1 MELTWS
7 TEGLAPEDQFAYW
20 ADVVCEACAP
30 LAPVR
35 TRQHLSRSRWGEGL
49 TGWVR
54 AERLAD
60 STPTEVVSCTQR
72 LTHGPAE
79 VRRGRDEQIFVN
91 LQLDGTGRGEQD
103 GRRCVVPPGSFAVFD
118 TTRPYVLEFDESPD
132 GSPWR
137 VLSFKIPREQML
149 PFIPQPALRTAR
161 TIDARSGAGAVAAD
175 MMTSLWRSRAQLSP
189 ASRLALDH
197 ACTEVIANAL
207 GAFEK
212 DGDDRSSVDDALRAS
227 IARFVHERLP
237 HGQVLAVE
245 AARHV
250 GISVRKL
257 HQLYNGHET
266 TFGAT
271 VRDLRLQRAA
281 RQLEMQGPHVTVTDV
296 ATRWGFCDASHL
308 NRAFKARYGMSPTA
322 YRESSSA
329 TVT

>member
-7 TEGLAPEDQFAYW
+7 TEGLAPKDQFAYW
-20 ADVVCEACAP
+20 TDVVCQACAP

-35 TRQHLSRSRWGEGL
+35 TRQHLAHSRWGEGL

-54 AERLAD
+54 AVRLAD
-60 STPTEVVSCTQR
+60 STPTEVASCTQR
-72 LTHGPAE
+72 LIHGPAE

-91 LQLDGTGRGEQD
+91 LQLNGTGRGEQD

-118 TTRPYVLEFDESPD
+118 TTRPYVLEFDEAPD
-132 GSPWR
+132 GAPWR
-137 VLSFKIPREQML
+137 VLSFKIPRDQVL
-149 PFIPQPALRTAR
+149 PLIPQPELRTAR
-161 TIDARSGAGAVAAD
+161 TIDAGSGAGAVAAD
-175 MMTSLWRSRAQLSP
+175 MMTSLWRSWAQLS
-189 ASRLALDH
+189 AAARLALDH
-197 ACTEVIANAL
+197 ACTEVIATAL

-212 DGDDRSSVDDALRAS
+212 DVAGRSSVDDALRAS

-237 HGQVLAVE
+237 HGQVQAVE

-257 HQLYNGHET
+257 HQLYDGCDT

-281 RQLEMQGPHVTVTDV
+281 RQLEKRDADLTVTDV
-296 ATRWGFCDASHL
+296 ANRWGFCDASHFH
-308 NRAFKARYGMSPTA
+308 RVFKAKYGMSPMA
-322 YRESSSA
+322 YRESFCA
-329 TVT
+329 

>member
-7 TEGLAPEDQFAYW
+7 TEGLAPEEQFAYW
-20 ADVVCEACAP
+20 TDVVCQACAP

-35 TRQHLSRSRWGEGL
+35 TRQHLARSRWGEGL

-54 AERLAD
+54 AVRLAD
-60 STPTEVVSCTQR
+60 STPTEVASCTQR

-91 LQLDGTGRGEQD
+91 LQLNGTGRGEQD

-118 TTRPYVLEFDESPD
+118 TTRPYVLEFDEAPD
-132 GSPWR
+132 GAPWR
-137 VLSFKIPREQML
+137 VLSFKIPRDQVL
-149 PFIPQPALRTAR
+149 PLIPQPALRTAR
-161 TIDARSGAGAVAAD
+161 TIDASSGAGAVAAD
-175 MMTSLWRSRAQLSP
+175 MMTSLWRSWPQLS
-189 ASRLALDH
+189 AAARLALDH
-197 ACTEVIANAL
+197 ACTEVIAAAL
-207 GAFEK
+207 GAFDT
-212 DGDDRSSVDDALRAS
+212 DGGGRGAVDDALRAS
-227 IARFVHERLP
+227 VARFVQERLP
-237 HGQVLAVE
+237 HGQVQAAE

-257 HQLYNGHET
+257 HQLYDGCDT

-281 RQLEMQGPHVTVTDV
+281 RALERRDPGVTVADV

-308 NRAFKARYGMSPTA
+308 HRAFKARYGMSPTA
-322 YRESSSA
+322 YRESCTA
-329 TVT
+329 

>member
-1 MELTWS
+1 MERTWS
-7 TEGLAPEDQFAYW
+7 TEGLAPKDQFAYW
-20 ADVVCEACAP
+20 SDVVCEACTP
-30 LAPVR
+30 LAAVR
-35 TRQHLSRSRWGEGL
+35 TRQHLARSSVGKGL
-49 TGWVR
+49 TGWAR
-54 AERLAD
+54 AVRLAD
-60 STPTEVVSCTQR
+60 STSTEFASCTQR

-91 LQLDGTGRGEQD
+91 LQLNGTTRGEQD
-103 GRRCVVPPGSFAVFD
+103 GRMCVVPPGSFAVFD

-132 GSPWR
+132 GAPWR
-137 VLSFKIPREQML
+137 VLSFKIARDQML
-149 PFIPQPALRTAR
+149 PLIPLPALRTAR

-175 MMTSLWRSRAQLSP
+175 MMTSLWRSRAQLSA

-197 ACTEVIANAL
+197 ACTEVIATAL

-212 DGDDRSSVDDALRAS
+212 DVHDRGTVDDALRAS

-237 HGQVLAVE
+237 HGQVPAVE

-257 HQLYNGHET
+257 HQLYDGCET

-281 RQLEMQGPHVTVTDV
+281 RQLETRGSDVTVTDV
-296 ATRWGFCDASHL
+296 ANRWGFCDASHFT
-308 NRAFKARYGMSPTA
+308 RAFKAKYGMTPTA
-322 YRESSSA
+322 YRESSCA
-329 TVT
+329 